1 MPILIQEGRLKGMK
15 NQFAVIGDGGMGTV
29 CAIML
34 AENGH
39 PVKLWSAFAD
49 QAQTL
54 RTERENLKYLPGRHL
69 PDNIEIVSGTGA
81 DVFAGV
87 DCVISAVPTQFL
99 RSVWGQLRAVCPTNV
114 PICSVTKGVENDTL
128 LRPTQILAEVL
139 DTPGRVLAV
148 LSGPSIAPEIA
159 DRLPAT
165 VTIACKDKDI
175 ACEIQQAIARPYFRV
190 YTNCDVAG
198 VELAG
203 ATKNVIAIAAGIIDG
218 LKLGDNAKAALLS
231 RGLAEVVR
239 LGIAAGAK
247 PETFYG
253 LSGVGDLVT
262 TCISAVGRNR
272 SFGELIGKGMTVE
285 QALEASAG
293 VVEGVATTKSVVAL
307 AEKLGVEMPLVNAI
321 RQVLFEGST
330 CADSLADLMNRPLK
344 EE

>member
-1 MPILIQEGRLKGMK
+1 MNKT
-15 NQFAVIGDGGMGTV
+15 FAVIGDGGMGTV

-34 AENGH
+34 AENGN
-39 PVKLWSAFAD
+39 PVKLWSAFED
-49 QAQTL
+49 QANQM
-54 RTERENLKYLPGRHL
+54 RTNRENLKYLPGRHL
-69 PDNIEIVSGTGA
+69 PDNIEIVTGNNIFE
-81 DVFAGV
+81 DV
-87 DCVISAVPTQFL
+87 DYIISAVPTQFL
-99 RSVWGQLRAVCPTNV
+99 RSVWSEFKNSCPANL

-128 LRPTQILAEVL
+128 LRPTEILLEVL
-139 DTPGRVLAV
+139 ETPNRPILV

-165 VTIACKDKDI
+165 ITIASSDKEL
-175 ACEIQQAIARPYFRV
+175 AEQYQQAISTNYFRA
-190 YTNCDVAG
+190 YTNTDIVG

-203 ATKNVIAIAAGIIDG
+203 ATKNVIAIAAGAIDG

-231 RGLAEVVR
+231 RGLAEIVR

-285 QALEASAG
+285 QALNASSG

-307 AEKLGVEMPLVNAI
+307 SNKLNVEMPLVNAI
-321 RQVLFEGST
+321 SKVLFDEIS
-330 CADSLADLMNRPLK
+330 CKVCLAELMQRPLK
-344 EE
+344 AE

>member
-1 MPILIQEGRLKGMK
+1 MNKK
-15 NQFAVIGDGGMGTV
+15 FAVIGDGGMGTV

-34 AENGH
+34 AENGN
-39 PVKLWSAFAD
+39 PVKLWSAFED
-49 QAQTL
+49 QANQM
-54 RTERENLKYLPGRHL
+54 RADRENLKYLPGRHL
-69 PDNIEIVSGTGA
+69 PDNIEIVTGFDNIFD
-81 DVFAGV
+81 DV
-87 DCVISAVPTQFL
+87 DYIISAVPTQFL
-99 RSVWGQLRAVCPTNV
+99 RAVWSKLKSSCPANM

-128 LRPTQILAEVL
+128 LRPTEILLEVL
-139 DTPGRVLAV
+139 ETPDRPILV

-165 VTIACKDKDI
+165 VTIASSDQTLAEQYQK
-175 ACEIQQAIARPYFRV
+175 AISTNYFRA
-190 YTNCDVAG
+190 YTNSDIVG

-203 ATKNVIAIAAGIIDG
+203 ATKNVIAIAAGAIDG

-231 RGLAEVVR
+231 RGLAEIVR

-285 QALEASAG
+285 QALAASAG

-307 AEKLGVEMPLVNAI
+307 AEKLNVEMPLVNAI
-321 RQVLFEGST
+321 SKVLFDNVS
-330 CADSLADLMNRPLK
+330 CKVCLAELMQRPLK
-344 EE
+344 AE